1 MAEMTAIEFLKEKT
15 RMTNSCNIMCA
26 DCKLADINN
35 GMKVNCKDLQNF
47 YPEATVSIVQ
57 KWSKENPV
65 KTIMDDFFEKF
76 PTPQLTSK
84 CKPRICPKSLG
95 YKNEFKC
102 YNIDCFDSCW
112 DEPLEVD

>member
-1 MAEMTAIEFLKEKT
+1 MAEMTAIEFLKAKN
-15 RMTNSCNIMCA
+15 RMCKNHTMCG
-26 DCKLADINN
+26 DCQIWSARHDKSRDCRFFIY
-35 GMKVNCKDLQNF
+35 D
-47 YPEATVSIVQ
+47 YPEEVVAIVE
-57 KWSKENPV
+57 KWAKENPV

-102 YNIDCFDSCW
+102 YNIDCFDNCW